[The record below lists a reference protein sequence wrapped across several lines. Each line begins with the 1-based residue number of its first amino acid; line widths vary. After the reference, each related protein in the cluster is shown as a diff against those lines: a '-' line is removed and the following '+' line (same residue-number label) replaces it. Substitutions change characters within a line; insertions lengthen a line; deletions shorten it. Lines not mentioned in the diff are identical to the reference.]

1 MAIGETIKELRQAKG
16 MTQEDLAAKV
26 YVSRQA
32 VSRWENGETQ
42 PGIDMRKLL
51 SIALDAPLMT
61 LLDMPEGGL
70 CQCCGTPFAIPNM
83 PHGTNADGTENA
95 DFCKWCYDEGKFVY
109 DDMDELIEKTA
120 PFLMEAMGMNR
131 EEAVSFMGALAPQL
145 AHWKA

>member
-51 SIALDAPLMT
+51 AIALDAPLMT
-61 LLDMPEGGL
+61 LLDMPEGGF
-70 CQCCGTPFAIPNM
+70 CQCCGTPFVIPNM

-109 DDMDELIEKTA
+109 GDMDELIEKTA
-120 PFLMEAMGMNR
+120 PFLMEAMGMGQ